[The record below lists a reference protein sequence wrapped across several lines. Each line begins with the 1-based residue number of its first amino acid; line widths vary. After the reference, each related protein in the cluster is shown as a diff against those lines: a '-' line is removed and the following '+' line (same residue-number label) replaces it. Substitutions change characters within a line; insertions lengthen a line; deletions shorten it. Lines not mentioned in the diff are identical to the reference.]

1 MDCYLHCMGTMY
13 ETVDMVTAHQ
23 HGALLPGVDEAVAAN
38 SQSQQSHGHSGL
50 VINKRGA
57 LEKILDI

>member
-1 MDCYLHCMGTMY
+1 MGTNY
-13 ETVDMVTAHQ
+13 ETRDMVTAHQ

-50 VINKRGA
+50 VTNKRGA